1 MAYIHHF
8 IMTNITPFF
17 APRMRC
23 LSIVITCL
31 LMLKQIS
38 ALPVFVTQFVMSL
51 SDEYASQSTSQL
63 QSVMHTEIQNL
74 AGAFNVHISNITITP
89 TT

>member
-1 MAYIHHF
+1 MRWLYLAMACLF
-8 IMTNITPFF
+8 I
-17 APRMRC
+17 A
-23 LSIVITCL
+23 
-31 LMLKQIS
+31 KQVT

-74 AGAFNVHISNITITP
+74 AGQFNVHISNITITP

>member
-1 MAYIHHF
+1 
-8 IMTNITPFF
+8 
-17 APRMRC
+17 MRW
-23 LSIVITCL
+23 LSLVITCL
-31 LMLKQIS
+31 VMFKQIS

>member
-1 MAYIHHF
+1 
-8 IMTNITPFF
+8 
-17 APRMRC
+17 MRW
-23 LSIVITCL
+23 LSLVITCL
-31 LMLKQIS
+31 FMFKQIS

-74 AGAFNVHISNITITP
+74 AGQFNVHISNITITP